1 MKKIKY
7 VSLKFLVYLINSIKL
22 FIIWNFEK
30 KRLKTGYKDLNIKVE
45 MKKCFLPSIYP
56 IKFNCNCLNK
66 NSIATSIKNRFF
78 EFSSY
83 HRIHLTPSCL
93 SLKMYFKNSQIEF
106 FGVLRNSG
114 VTLDIEYFEIIS
126 LKYKEFLFKRIIVEK
141 DRLSIEEIILRLDF
155 KREKILILAFKKMNS
170 TFKTIFHALVPI
182 HNAVIITKKNSHGKW
197 IGIEF
202 KVFITNN
209 QTNSRELS
217 GGQNSIL
224 ALSFIFSLLLFK
236 PAPFYILDEIDAALD
251 FYHTKNISQLI
262 FQNFMFSQFIIVSL
276 KKQIILDAEVVFEVK
291 QVSNKSYVTRL
302 QKLS

>member
-1 MKKIKY
+1 
-7 VSLKFLVYLINSIKL
+7 L
-22 FIIWNFEK
+22 FGTSKK
-30 KRLKTGYKDLNIKVE
+30 KRLKIGSKDLNIKVE
-45 MKKCFLPSIYP
+45 IKKWFIPSIYP
-56 IKFNCNCLNK
+56 ITFNCNRLDK

-83 HRIHLTPSCL
+83 HRIHVTPSCL
-93 SLKMYFKNSQIEF
+93 SLKMCFKNSQIES
-106 FGVLRNSG
+106 FGFLRNSG
-114 VTLDIEYFEIIS
+114 VKFDIGYFESIS
-126 LKYKEFLFKRIIVEK
+126 LKYSEFLFKRIKVEK

-155 KREKILILAFKKMNS
+155 KREKILILAFKKMNNS
-170 TFKTIFHALVPI
+170 FKTIFHALVPI
-182 HNAVIITKKNSHGKW
+182 HNAAIITKKNNHGKW

-202 KVFITNN
+202 KVFINYN
-209 QTNSRELS
+209 ETNSRELS